1 VTQVTTRPSSN
12 PGRPRST
19 AADRAI
25 LQAAIK
31 LLKADGFAG
40 MSVEAVAAEA
50 GVGKATIYRRYR
62 NKGEM
67 VIAALETFVQRPN
80 VPDTGST
87 RDDLESVLSHFHT
100 QVITKLGIPMLGTLM
115 VQEEHHPEFI
125 NSFRRKVIGPR
136 REVLRMILRGG
147 IERGEVRDDI
157 DVEMCV
163 DFLTGALMIR
173 RLTTGRVARGLATRA
188 VDALWAGIATEC

>member
-1 VTQVTTRPSSN
+1 MRSVTTRPSSN

-25 LQAAIK
+25 LEAAIK
-31 LLKADGFAG
+31 LLKAEGYAG

-62 NKGEM
+62 NKGEL
-67 VIAALETFVQRPN
+67 VIAALETFVQRPD
-80 VPDTGST
+80 VPDSGST
-87 RDDLESVLSHFHT
+87 RDDLESVLRHFHT
-100 QVITKLGIPMLGTLM
+100 QVITRLGIPMLGTLM

-125 NSFRRKVIGPR
+125 SSFRRRVIEPR
-136 REVLRMILRGG
+136 REVLRVILRNG
-147 IERGEVRDDI
+147 IDRGEVREDV

-173 RLTTGRVARGLATRA
+173 RLASGRVTRGSATRA
-188 VDALWAGIATEC
+188 VDALWAGIAVQS